1 METLNSKKQKVI
13 HDLTITIIRNQAK
26 VDILQ
31 SKVTDIF
38 VNIDE
43 LQNIKGLT
51 RLFFVYFLPPAIS
64 KYWCLFNYSMKLA
77 NDYMLDY
84 QKLMRRNNKYVEWTN
99 KLMGDVQN
107 V

>member
-1 METLNSKKQKVI
+1 METLNSKRNKVI
-13 HDLTITIIRNQAK
+13 KDLSITVVRNTAK
-26 VDILQ
+26 VDMLQ
-31 SKVTDIF
+31 SKVADLFIT
-38 VNIDE
+38 IDN
-43 LQNIKGLT
+43 LQSIHGFKKF
-51 RLFFVYFLPPAIS
+51 FFVYFLPPAIS
-64 KYWCLFNYSMKLA
+64 KYWCLFKYNMKLA

>member
-1 METLNSKKQKVI
+1 MATLNSKKQKVI

-38 VNIDE
+38 VYIDE
-43 LQNIKGLT
+43 LQNIKGFK
-51 RLFFVYFLPPAIS
+51 RFFFVYLLPSAIS
-64 KYWCLFNYSMKLA
+64 KYWILYNYNMKLV
-77 NDYMLDY
+77 NEYMKQY
-84 QKLMRRNNKYVEWTN
+84 QSFMRRNDKYITWVN
-99 KLMGDVQN
+99 KLLEDTKN

>member
-1 METLNSKKQKVI
+1 MEMLNSKKQKVI

-38 VNIDE
+38 IYIDE
-43 LQNIKGLT
+43 LQNIKGFKK
-51 RLFFVYFLPPAIS
+51 LFFVYFLPPAVS
-64 KYWCLFNYSMKLA
+64 KYWILYNYNMKLA

-84 QKLMRRNNKYVEWTN
+84 QKLIKRNNKYVEWTN

>member
-38 VNIDE
+38 VYIDE
-43 LQNIKGLT
+43 LQNIKGFKKF
-51 RLFFVYFLPPAIS
+51 FFVYFLPPAIS
-64 KYWCLFNYSMKLA
+64 KYWSLFNYNMKLA
-77 NDYMLDY
+77 NDYMFDY
-84 QKLMRRNNKYVEWTN
+84 QKLMRRNNKYVVWTK
-99 KLMGDVQN
+99 KLMGDMQN

>member
-1 METLNSKKQKVI
+1 METLNSKRNKVI

-26 VDILQ
+26 VDMLQ
-31 SKVTDIF
+31 SKVTDLFIT
-38 VNIDE
+38 IDE
-43 LQNIKGLT
+43 LQSIHGFKK
-51 RLFFVYFLPPAIS
+51 LFFVYFLPPAIS

-84 QKLMRRNNKYVEWTN
+84 QKLMRRNNKYAEWTN
-99 KLMGDVQN
+99 KLMEGVQN

>member
-1 METLNSKKQKVI
+1 MGTLNSKRNKVI

-38 VNIDE
+38 VYIDE
-43 LQNIKGLT
+43 LQNIKGFK
-51 RLFFVYFLPPAIS
+51 RFFFVYFLPPAIS
-64 KYWCLFNYSMKLA
+64 KYWCLFNYNMKLA

-84 QKLMRRNNKYVEWTN
+84 QKLKRRKNKYADWAN

>member
-13 HDLTITIIRNQAK
+13 HDLAITIIRNQAK

-38 VNIDE
+38 VYIDE
-43 LQNIKGLT
+43 LQNIKGFKKF
-51 RLFFVYFLPPAIS
+51 FFVYFLPPAIS
-64 KYWCLFNYSMKLA
+64 RYWCLFNHNMKLA

-99 KLMGDVQN
+99 KLMEDVQN

>member
-1 METLNSKKQKVI
+1 METLNSKRNKVI

-38 VNIDE
+38 VYIDE
-43 LQNIKGLT
+43 LQNIKGFKKF
-51 RLFFVYFLPPAIS
+51 FFVYFLPPAIS
-64 KYWCLFNYSMKLA
+64 KYWCLFKYNMKLA

-84 QKLMRRNNKYVEWTN
+84 QKLKRRNNKYVEWTK
-99 KLMGDVQN
+99 KLMGDMQN

>member
-1 METLNSKKQKVI
+1 METLDSKRNKVI
-13 HDLTITIIRNQAK
+13 KDLSITVVRNTAK

-38 VNIDE
+38 VYIDE
-43 LQNIKGLT
+43 LQNIKGFK
-51 RLFFVYFLPPAIS
+51 RFFFVYFLPPAIS

-99 KLMGDVQN
+99 KLMEDVQN

>member
-1 METLNSKKQKVI
+1 MGTLNSKRNKVI

-31 SKVTDIF
+31 SKDTDIF
-38 VNIDE
+38 VYIDE
-43 LQNIKGLT
+43 LQNIKGFKKF
-51 RLFFVYFLPPAIS
+51 FFVYFLPPAIS
-64 KYWCLFNYSMKLA
+64 KYWCLFKYNMKLA

>member
-1 METLNSKKQKVI
+1 MGTLNSKKQKVI

-38 VNIDE
+38 VYIDE
-43 LQNIKGLT
+43 LQNIKGFKKF
-51 RLFFVYFLPPAIS
+51 FFVYLLPSAIS
-64 KYWCLFNYSMKLA
+64 KYWILYNYNMKLV
-77 NDYMLDY
+77 NEYMKQY
-84 QKLMRRNNKYVEWTN
+84 QSFMRRNDKYITWVN
-99 KLMGDVQN
+99 KLLEDTKN